1 MEEPEKYNV
10 DNTMEDKNL
19 EEIFTNSSND
29 KIKLKS
35 DWNTILEIINDIK
48 RMLYKKR
55 ELYGTDNLYTFGLI
69 GIYIRLLD
77 KISRIRVNLKDVL
90 FQDELS
96 DEDIDKIINVL
107 EDAFKDIV
115 GYSVS
120 SIELLRQVKN
130 NSQLTDNK
138 FKLLKEIVNGR
149 DGIFNK

>member
-1 MEEPEKYNV
+1 MEKPEKYNV
-10 DNTMEDKNL
+10 DSTMDSKSL
-19 EEIFTNSSND
+19 EEIFTNLNNE
-29 KIKLKS
+29 IKFKS

-77 KISRIRVNLKDVL
+77 KISRIRVSLKDVL

-96 DEDIDKIINVL
+96 NEDIDKIINVM

-130 NSQLTDNK
+130 NSQLTDDK
-138 FKLLKEIVNGR
+138 FKLLKEIVSGR